1 MECSRLNNIK
11 GLMYLWSVD
20 NLLIAGQ
27 PQAESFEELK
37 KLGITKVFNMRSEDE
52 MDFSFEKEACSKL
65 GLEYI
70 QFPLVENGQLIKEN
84 CEKLSSMI
92 NETDKW
98 FIHCGSANRIA
109 GWLITY
115 LTKYRKM
122 DFDKA
127 CEIAMNNGLSN
138 PAFIE
143 QAKIITQS

>member
-37 KLGITKVFNMRSEDE
+37 KLGITKVFNMRSENE
-52 MDFSFEKEACSKL
+52 MDFTFEKEACERL

-70 QFPLVENGQLIKEN
+70 QFPLVENGQLIKES

-122 DFDKA
+122 DFNKA

-143 QAKIITQS
+143 QAKIISA